1 MISIDLKGKAA
12 IVTGSARGI
21 GKAIAEKLAEAGA
34 NVLIN
39 DINEDSAK
47 QTAQE
52 IAQKYGVET
61 IFFACDISKEEQAN
75 QLVET
80 CKEKWGKVDILVNN
94 AGITKDTLLL
104 RMNKEQWDQVI
115 NVNLTGTFL
124 CTRAAFKIMMNQRS
138 GVIINISSIAG
149 ENGNVGQA
157 NYSASK
163 AGVIGFTKTV
173 AVEGAARG
181 VRCNAIAPGFIQ
193 TAMTD
198 AIPDKIKEKMIAS
211 IPLKRPGQPEDI
223 ANAVLFLASDLSSY
237 ITGQVL
243 DVNGGGFR
251 PN

>member
-1 MISIDLKGKAA
+1 MVTIDLKDKTA

-21 GKAIAEKLAEAGA
+21 GKAIAEKLAQAGA
-34 NVLIN
+34 KVVIN
-39 DINEDSAK
+39 DINEESAK
-47 QTAQE
+47 NTAEE
-52 IAQKYGVET
+52 ISKKYSVET
-61 IFFACDISKEEQAN
+61 LYYACDISKEDQAEKLI
-75 QLVET
+75 QV

-94 AGITKDTLLL
+94 AGITRDTLLL
-104 RMNKEQWDQVI
+104 RMTKEQWDQVI
-115 NVNLTGTFL
+115 NINLTGTFL

-173 AVEGAARG
+173 AVEGAMRG

-198 AIPDKIKEKMIAS
+198 AIPDKIKEKMIES
-211 IPLKRPGQPEDI
+211 IPLKRAGLPEDI
-223 ANAVLFLASDLSSY
+223 ANCVLFLVSDLASY
-237 ITGQVL
+237 ITGQII

-251 PN
+251 P

>member
-1 MISIDLKGKAA
+1 MVTIDLKGKTA
-12 IVTGSARGI
+12 IITGSARGI
-21 GKAIAEKLAEAGA
+21 GKAIAEKLAQAGA

-39 DINEDSAK
+39 DISEEQAR
-47 QTAQE
+47 QTAEE
-52 IAQKYGVET
+52 ISKKYSVET
-61 IFFACDISKEEQAN
+61 IYYACDISKEEQAEN
-75 QLVET
+75 LIQT

-94 AGITKDTLLL
+94 AGITRDTLLL
-104 RMNKEQWDQVI
+104 RMTKEQWDQVI

-124 CTRAAFKIMMNQRS
+124 CTKAAFKIMMNQRS

-149 ENGNVGQA
+149 ENGNIGQA

-163 AGVIGFTKTV
+163 AGVIGFTKSV
-173 AVEGAARG
+173 AIEGAARG

-211 IPLKRPGQPEDI
+211 IPLKRPGQPEDV
-223 ANAVLFLASDLSSY
+223 ANCVLFLCSDLSSY
-237 ITGQVL
+237 ITGQII

-251 PN
+251 P